1 MNVALFGPKAFSL
14 RKGICSTNQEK
25 IIGNILCGFHVFL
38 NIQQA
43 CPLRLNAESATYKS
57 LVRNMPEGTG
67 LWAVIIWEGR
77 VDVTTKFFLKWN
89 NI

>member
-14 RKGICSTNQEK
+14 RKGICSANQEK

-43 CPLRLNAESATYKS
+43 CPLRLNAESATYKF

-67 LWAVIIWEGR
+67 L
-77 VDVTTKFFLKWN
+77 
-89 NI
+89 